1 MYCPNCHVHLTKG
14 SKYCPRCGVLFQ
26 SDDVEK
32 YTKMFDRDLLE
43 IYFPNNSVGIH
54 FNRISIWYLLFG
66 PFYTLYKKMYKET
79 FISFINLFMFITFYN
94 SSIDMI
100 MNFNGFNFFLIV
112 AILII
117 PILVFFYYLFNIND
131 ILVEKKK
138 IRLNKI
144 IKNNQDKSKEELV
157 KIIEKDAMGNIV
169 GVLITFIILFIIIM
183 WLIFK

>member
-1 MYCPNCHVHLTKG
+1 MYCPNCKVHLVKG
-14 SKYCPRCGVLFQ
+14 SKYCPRCGLLFQ
-26 SDDVEK
+26 SDDVLK

-43 IYFPNNSVGIH
+43 MYFPNNSVGIH
-54 FNRISIWYLLFG
+54 FNRISIWYLIFG

-79 FISFINLFMFITFYN
+79 IISFINTVLFIVLYN
-94 SSIDMI
+94 NSLDMI

-112 AILII
+112 TFLII

-144 IKNNQDKSKEELV
+144 LKNNQDKSKEEII
-157 KIIEKDAMGNIV
+157 KIIEKDSRGNIL
-169 GVLITFIILFIIIM
+169 GVLITFIILFVIII
-183 WLIFK
+183 WKIFM